1 MRFPCP
7 STGEVVN
14 RRSLQAPSIVV
25 HPQRP
30 QTPCSILNSFHF
42 NNMPHQ
48 IICNESIPS
57 FVPPFLKREMML
69 LAHEMTI
76 KKNSI
81 LEGFRQRIS
90 KAAELT
96 GFDVVSKVSLHDV
109 FMVVERGKYPL
120 LWREVMKIHTIIP
133 TTVSCEQSF
142 SVMKHSFHPNMKT
155 RTFTAR
161 ARNKIHERTEMV
173 RF

>member
-1 MRFPCP
+1 MIF
-7 STGEVVN
+7 SNT
-14 RRSLQAPSIVV
+14 
-25 HPQRP
+25 
-30 QTPCSILNSFHF
+30 
-42 NNMPHQ
+42 
-48 IICNESIPS
+48 IPS
-57 FVPPFLKREMML
+57 FVPPFLKIEVMMLSREM
-69 LAHEMTI
+69 TD

-96 GFDVVSKVSLHDV
+96 GFDVGSKVSLHDI
-109 FMVVERGKYPL
+109 FMVIERGKYPL
-120 LWREVMKIHTIIP
+120 LWKEVMKIHTIIP

-173 RF
+173 HF